1 MPLIFGPAGAGMP
14 ENPGGFSVKAVTVF
28 EQAILDYHIHDSLEQ
43 EPVNPF
49 AERQLEYQLYLKSWI
64 DTVQW
69 HVEDEVRTPGIA
81 AIRGLEL
88 KRRIDRLNQE
98 RTRMVE
104 AIDDY
109 FLEQFRS
116 IPVTAGA
123 RINSESP
130 AWAVDRL
137 AILLLKIYHMQV
149 EVTRANAPAGHRE
162 SCSDRLKLLYE
173 QKADLCQ
180 SIDELLEDIALGQ
193 KQMKVYRQVKMYND
207 PQLNPV
213 LYQT

>member
-1 MPLIFGPAGAGMP
+1 MQLIFGAAGAGMP
-14 ENPGGFSVKAVTVF
+14 VDPDGFSVKTVAVF
-28 EQAILDYHIHDSLEQ
+28 EQAILDYHINDSLVQ

-49 AERQLEYQLYLKSWI
+49 AERTLEYQLYLKSWI

-69 HVEDEVRTPGIA
+69 HVEDEVRRPGIA
-81 AIRGLEL
+81 ASYGLEL

-109 FLEQFRS
+109 FLEQFRC
-116 IPVTAGA
+116 VHVAAGA

-162 SCSDRLKLLYE
+162 SCRDRLKLLYE

-180 SIDELLEDIALGQ
+180 SIDELLEDIALGR
-193 KQMKVYRQVKMYND
+193 KQMKVYRQIKMYND

-213 LYQT
+213 FYQT